1 MEAACCN
8 GIILINKKSSLRRYF
23 ILYHIFFWSI
33 LYILWIYF
41 FQNHAFSFTR
51 TLTVQ
56 FCYLSFVAADYY
68 FIVYFLLDRVL
79 YKKGYFLFILSAI
92 GIIAV
97 SSVLRSALAVFM
109 NAHFFMRGKE
119 QPPLNEI
126 LLSSFVNIF
135 IWVLILVAAK
145 LIWDKI
151 QNQRYTQS
159 VEKERAIAEL
169 NFLKAQVNPHF
180 LFNSLNSVYGYIDR
194 NNKTARNLLLQFS
207 EMLRYQLYECNADRV
222 PISKEITYLRNY
234 ALLQQHRKEESLIVQ
249 FNTDDDWGGS
259 EIAPLLLIVFVENA
273 FKYVSNFEDRE
284 NKIIISLHHTMNKVE
299 LSVFNTT
306 ENSRKNSSGGIG
318 LTNVKRR
325 LDILYPQKHD
335 LIIRQGND
343 SFSVQLQIDLT

>member
-1 MEAACCN
+1 
-8 GIILINKKSSLRRYF
+8 LRRA
-23 ILYHIFFWSI
+23 IVLYHILSWGI

-41 FQNHAFSFTR
+41 FQNHAFTFTR

-68 FIVYFLLDRVL
+68 FIVYFLFDRVL
-79 YKKGYFLFILSAI
+79 YKRGYFLFILSAV
-92 GIIAV
+92 GIIGV

-109 NAHFFMRGKE
+109 NADFFMRGLE
-119 QPPLNEI
+119 QPPRGGI
-126 LLSSFVNIF
+126 LVSSFVNIF
-135 IWVLILVAAK
+135 VWVLLLVTAK

-180 LFNSLNSVYGYIDR
+180 LFNSLNSVYGYIDK
-194 NNKTARNLLLQFS
+194 NNRTARNLLLQFS
-207 EMLRYQLYECNADRV
+207 EMLRYQLYDCTADRV
-222 PISKEITYLRNY
+222 SIAKEIAYLHNY
-234 ALLQQHRKEESLIVQ
+234 TLLQQHRKEESLVVQ
-249 FNTDDDWGGS
+249 FNADDDWDGY

-273 FKYVSNFEDRE
+273 FKYVSNFEESE
-284 NKIIISLHHTMNKVE
+284 NKIIISLHHQKNN
-299 LSVFNTT
+299 LDFYVFNTT
-306 ENSRKNSSGGIG
+306 ENNHKNSSGGIG

-335 LIIRQGND
+335 LIIRKGND
-343 SFSVQLQIDLT
+343 SFSVQLQIDLE